1 MKPITEESGIVMKK
15 SDGRPRKKPGAKP
28 KGPYEQKIRTLTTRI
43 TERTRI
49 KLENAASMSGRS
61 LSQEIELRL
70 NRSLDQ
76 DDVRY
81 QDFGGEN
88 QYRMCR
94 IFADIA
100 NSIKLGAFAEEGR
113 DWTNSKGLFAAALA
127 AWKAVIE
134 KMLREDIMFKILPAD
149 EIEKF
154 GAKIGSEFETKLRK
168 KIGKA
173 QSSE

>member
-1 MKPITEESGIVMKK
+1 MKK
-15 SDGRPRKKPGAKP
+15 SGSRPRKKPGAKP
-28 KGPYEQKIRTLTTRI
+28 KGPYEHKIRTLTTRI

-81 QDFGGEN
+81 QDFGGEI

-94 IFADIA
+94 MFADIA
-100 NSIKLGAFAEEGR
+100 NSLGLGAFGEEGR
-113 DWTNSKGLFAAALA
+113 DWTNSKGLFRVALA
-127 AWKAVIE
+127 AWKAATE
-134 KMLREDIMFKILPAD
+134 NMLREEFTSKTLPAD
-149 EIEKF
+149 EIEKL
-154 GAKIGSEFETKLRK
+154 GLKIGSRTAVEVA
-168 KIGKA
+168 KA
-173 QSSE
+173 MESAESDE